1 MSCILQSSLCSFQTR
16 CSTVSDSAAS
26 MALPWSC
33 EGVPGAQELSLT
45 YAPSASP
52 TCAFRLLTSGVCAAP
67 DGFLSVFFSTLAAER
82 IALKQAYTYVSFAFL
97 SMLEKQR
104 FQARRDV
111 KPHLPQLCGVR
122 KLLDVADLGDLQRWL
137 YFLHPR
143 VAYRN
148 VAVAN
153 VCAGK
158 QPRCEALTSGF
169 YKKQMEVHWYFQAH
183 GASALDIL
191 YMRYDYASAHW
202 ISEYAFYE
210 LSK

>member
-1 MSCILQSSLCSFQTR
+1 M
-16 CSTVSDSAAS
+16 
-26 MALPWSC
+26 
-33 EGVPGAQELSLT
+33 PGAQELSLT

-97 SMLEKQR
+97 SMLETQR
-104 FQARRDV
+104 SQERRDV
-111 KPHLPQLCGVR
+111 KPHLRQLCGVR

-153 VCAGK
+153 VSAGK
-158 QPRCEALTSGF
+158 QPRFEAPTSGF
-169 YKKQMEVHWYFQAH
+169 YKKQMEVHWYFQSH
-183 GASALDIL
+183 GASAHDIL